1 MCKLTSKTQG
11 FTSGNYSSE
20 TELLRYL
27 RDKVLSQTPEGQE
40 IIRLYYNW
48 SPVIVMMMEED
59 EEFQSWVKEMIE
71 GVVELMRG
79 NVE

>member
-1 MCKLTSKTQG
+1 
-11 FTSGNYSSE
+11 
-20 TELLRYL
+20 
-27 RDKVLSQTPEGQE
+27 LSQIPEGQE

-48 SPVIVMMMEED
+48 SPVIVMMIEED
-59 EEFQSWVKEMIE
+59 DEFQSWVKAMIE

>member
-1 MCKLTSKTQG
+1 
-11 FTSGNYSSE
+11 
-20 TELLRYL
+20 
-27 RDKVLSQTPEGQE
+27 LSQIPEGQE

-48 SPVIVMMMEED
+48 SSVIVMMMEED
-59 EEFQSWVKEMIE
+59 DEFQSWVKAMIE

>member
-1 MCKLTSKTQG
+1 
-11 FTSGNYSSE
+11 
-20 TELLRYL
+20 L

-48 SPVIVMMMEED
+48 CPVIVKMMEED